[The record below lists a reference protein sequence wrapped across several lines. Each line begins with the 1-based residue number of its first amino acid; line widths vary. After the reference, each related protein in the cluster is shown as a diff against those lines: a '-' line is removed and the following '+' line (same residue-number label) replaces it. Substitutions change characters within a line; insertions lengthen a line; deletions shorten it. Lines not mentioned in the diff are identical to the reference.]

1 MKNKTVAQLHH
12 EVKVY
17 RAYYKPSFNPLHFAK
32 SILGVLLFGRTT
44 VAPNYASLKRRSM
57 K

>member
-1 MKNKTVAQLHH
+1 MKNKTVSQLHH

-17 RAYYKPSFNPLHFAK
+17 EAYYKPSFNPIHFAK
-32 SILGVLLFGRTT
+32 SILGVLVFGRTT
-44 VAPNYASLKRRSM
+44 VAPTYASMKRRSI